1 MSLQRT
7 HFLNP
12 ECVRRNPFVTR
23 PRYEKAPLCGAFS
36 FIGVAPS
43 VYSESSISATMA
55 AAASA
60 ETTCLAIFS

>member
-1 MSLQRT
+1 MCRRFLFRVQR
-7 HFLNP
+7 
-12 ECVRRNPFVTR
+12 VRRPNALGVR
-23 PRYEKAPLCGAFS
+23 RRNASGAS
-36 FIGVAPS
+36 ASEGPS